1 MQQKLEKNCFPIAF
15 DLDKEF
21 LFEKALQKP
30 RKVFYFEGKARDNYY
45 YAPFEPEWLKD
56 YIQKSFGLKG
66 RWNMK
71 FVYIPSGVV
80 LDWHVDK
87 GTKCA
92 INWLINNSSASIEF
106 KNGKYQYES
115 AIIDTSKEHRVVDLA
130 GERILFKV
138 SCWDMTYNELCQNF
152 IKRYMKKK

>member
-1 MQQKLEKNCFPIAF
+1 MTVESN
-15 DLDKEF
+15 
-21 LFEKALQKP
+21 
-30 RKVFYFEGKARDNYY
+30 
-45 YAPFEPEWLKD
+45 
-56 YIQKSFGLKG
+56 GLKG

-71 FVYIPSGVV
+71 FVYIPSGAV

-92 INWLINNSSASIEF
+92 INWLINNSKASIEF
-106 KNGKYQYES
+106 RDGKYQYKT

-152 IKRYMKKK
+152 INRYVKKK